1 MWVTGIQLPL
11 QTVMNMTTWAGSWRL
26 LKRSTRMEVAL
37 SHFEYEGIGQLKV
50 KHLHNDQ
57 QHTSFAYNE
66 RGWLKGIRSNEFSME
81 LKYDVAV
88 NGVSNQFNGD
98 IANQV
103 FNNGNGDNTFNY
115 SYDKLNRLTVG
126 EVSSTLL
133 SERLSYDVMGNIKT
147 LSRDGSGD
155 HQYHYIGNKLNY
167 AEQMTNGYG
176 YDVNGNTTLDGRNGM
191 ALTYNHLNLP
201 ETAGKAGMSLVY
213 TYDATGKKLS
223 KNANGSI
230 RNYVDG
236 IAYKPDNTIDFIHT
250 EEGIARNSGGN
261 YVYEY
266 NLTDHL
272 GNVRYSFNQNGTK
285 LQSDDYYAFGKRKT
299 PAFLSST
306 DNKYLY
312 NGKELQEELDG
323 QYDYGA
329 RFYDPV
335 IGRFNTIDPL
345 SEISRRNNA
354 YNYALNNPIR
364 FIDVDGMYADDPP
377 WKKLLDFFG
386 IGTQSPKSKEEIIQK
401 AEGQER
407 LSKLEARN
415 KEVENNLDK
424 ADYVPFLGSAMK
436 MSKGMV
442 NGDNTTVASGAVAG
456 LVDAFG
462 GKIASKVTEKVLGP
476 ALRKIVGEGLEAAAE
491 SAEKSFFSGTK
502 YTDKVLGQIKK
513 GDFHAFPESV
523 KAFESSGVT
532 STIKGGDGIT
542 RQILKIPGEY
552 GGKKG
557 VFEFIKEANGS
568 INHRLF
574 KVNP

>member
-1 MWVTGIQLPL
+1 L
-11 QTVMNMTTWAGSWRL
+11 QVIDVVGNSWNFAGELTASVGTHVGKGDTTTFANRYEYDHMGRKL
-26 LKRSTRMEVAL
+26 GTFEKINQDGEVAL

-88 NGVSNQFNGD
+88 NGVSNQFNGN

-250 EEGIARNSGGN
+250 GEGIARNSGGS

-272 GNVRYSFNQNGTK
+272 GNVGYSFKNGTK

-312 NGKELQEELDG
+312 NSKELQEELDG

-329 RFYDPV
+329 RFYDPI
-335 IGRFNTIDPL
+335 IGRWNVVDKEAEKYERHSPYAYVLNRPTVAVDPDGK
-345 SEISRRNNA
+345 E
-354 YNYALNNPIR
+354 
-364 FIDVDGMYADDPP
+364 FILLVEQITTKMDG
-377 WKKLLDFFG
+377 
-386 IGTQSPKSKEEIIQK
+386 IIFSDG
-401 AEGQER
+401 ETH
-407 LSKLEARN
+407 LEAT
-415 KEVENNLDK
+415 
-424 ADYVPFLGSAMK
+424 G
-436 MSKGMV
+436 
-442 NGDNTTVASGAVAG
+442 
-456 LVDAFG
+456 
-462 GKIASKVTEKVLGP
+462 
-476 ALRKIVGEGLEAAAE
+476 
-491 SAEKSFFSGTK
+491 
-502 YTDKVLGQIKK
+502 
-513 GDFHAFPESV
+513 
-523 KAFESSGVT
+523 
-532 STIKGGDGIT
+532 
-542 RQILKIPGEY
+542 
-552 GGKKG
+552 
-557 VFEFIKEANGS
+557 
-568 INHRLF
+568 
-574 KVNP
+574 